1 MHSPAHIAVIM
12 DGNRRWATANGHSE
26 HDGHRAGAKA
36 FQNTIDAC
44 IEQGIA
50 YLSAYVFS
58 TENWK
63 RPQSQI
69 KFLMTLMEH
78 VLNEHVKTACQNDIR
93 VRCLGNLSALPKSL
107 QSTIAT
113 AHEKTQ
119 HHTTL
124 NLNIMI
130 NYGAHEEITHACQ
143 RIARTVHAGDL
154 APEAITPQTIQD
166 HLYTETMPAPDILIR
181 TGGDTNIRL
190 SNFMLW
196 QCAYSELFFLP
207 ILWPDFAPE
216 HLANVLDAYKSRKR
230 NFGE

>member
-1 MHSPAHIAVIM
+1 MQSPGHIAVIM
-12 DGNRRWATANGHSE
+12 DGNRRWASENGHNE
-26 HDGHRAGAKA
+26 NDGHRAGSRA
-36 FQNTIDAC
+36 FQATIDAC
-44 IEQGIA
+44 IAQNIS

-63 RPQSQI
+63 RPKPQI

-78 VLNEHVKTACQNDIR
+78 LLNEHVKTACKNDIR
-93 VRCLGNLSALPKSL
+93 VRCLGNLRVLPESL
-107 QSTIAT
+107 QSTIAM
-113 AHEKTQ
+113 AHEKTKS
-119 HHTTL
+119 HTTL

-143 RIARTVHAGDL
+143 TIARTVHAGNLD
-154 APEAITPQTIQD
+154 PELITPQTIQD
-166 HLYTETMPAPDILIR
+166 HLHTAHMPSPDILIR
-181 TGGDTNIRL
+181 TGGKSNIRL

-207 ILWPDFAPE
+207 IFWPEFNAE
-216 HLANVLDAYKSRKR
+216 HLNNVLNEYHSRQR